1 MQQAKSKKILL
12 YFFLFL
18 ILGTIHNIS
27 LSKLN
32 LPKIKKIEINGLNND
47 EQIKI
52 FKDLNFLETRSLFF
66 LDTVRIKKELSSHS
80 FIESFSI
87 FRKFPSTLIIDI
99 KKTSILAKR
108 YIDGLGFFV
117 GSNGKLIKSEK
128 EINDIPIVF
137 GNFENDQF
145 LKLKKMI
152 DESNLSYLEIDSIYY
167 FDSKRWD
174 IKMKNGILIKLPNE
188 KTLNALKFVVD
199 LLLEEKFKDIKLI
212 DTRLNNQ
219 VILNE

>member
-1 MQQAKSKKILL
+1 MQQVKSRKILI

-52 FKDLNFLETRSLFF
+52 FKDLDFLDTRSLFF
-66 LDTVRIKKELSSHS
+66 LDTVRIKKVLSSHS

-87 FRKFPSTLIIDI
+87 FRKFPSTLRIDI
-99 KKTSILAKR
+99 KKTSILANR
-108 YIDGLGFFV
+108 YIDGLSFFV

-137 GNFENDQF
+137 GNFENNQF